1 MTSLDVLELTKALV
15 RFQTVSSQ
23 ENSALTDYLE
33 PIFAENGFELER
45 IDYHDARGVFKRTLV
60 ARKGQGEGGIGF
72 FSHCDTVPGGG
83 WSSADP
89 WTPVVEGDRLIGLGA
104 CDMKGPLA
112 ASIVAAAPLDGASLS
127 KALIVAVT
135 SDEEIGYQGAREML
149 ERSELLRD
157 AKLRYAIVPEPTSLA
172 PVYAHKGGA
181 GVEVTAHGLA
191 AHTSTD
197 AGISA
202 NFLIAP
208 FLADMAELA
217 KEVKRDT
224 SYHRPEFVPPTPGFN
239 MTIDD
244 FGTAG
249 NVFAVKSVASI
260 GFRPMPGDR
269 SEELLA
275 LIIAKAEAHGLEV
288 TRSKHMPGFST
299 DPGSPIVQ
307 AVAVATDRAPK
318 TVSYGSEAS
327 LYAADGYESV
337 LCGPG
342 DIRQAHTD
350 GEWIEIA
357 QLREAV
363 DVYAQLIETFC
374 R

>member
-1 MTSLDVLELTKALV
+1 MTSLDVLELTKDLV

-23 ENSALTDYLE
+23 DNTALTDYLE
-33 PIFAENGFELER
+33 PIFAANGFELER
-45 IDYHDARGVFKRTLV
+45 IDYHDAKGVLKRTLV
-60 ARKGQGEGGIGF
+60 ARKGTGEGGMGF
-72 FSHCDTVPGGG
+72 FSHSDTVPGGG
-83 WSSADP
+83 WTSDP
-89 WTPVVEGDRLIGLGA
+89 WNPIVEGDRLIGLGA

-112 ASIVAAAPLDGASLS
+112 ASIVAAAPFDGASLS
-127 KALIVAVT
+127 TSVIVAVT
-135 SDEEIGYQGAREML
+135 SDEEIGFHGAREML
-149 ERSELLRD
+149 ERSELLRT

-197 AGISA
+197 AGVSA

-208 FLADMAELA
+208 FLAEMAELA
-217 KEVKRDT
+217 KEIKRDT
-224 SYHRPEFVPPTPGFN
+224 TYHRPEFVPPTPGFN

-269 SEELLA
+269 SEELMA
-275 LIIAKAEAHGLEV
+275 LIIARAEAHGLEV
-288 TRSKHMPGFST
+288 TTSRIAHGFST
-299 DPGSPIVQ
+299 DPASPIVQ
-307 AVAVATDRAPK
+307 AVAASTDRAPK
-318 TVSYGSEAS
+318 TVSYGTEAI
-327 LYAADGYESV
+327 LYAAAGLESV
-337 LCGPG
+337 VCGPG
-342 DIRQAHTD
+342 DIQQAHTN

-357 QLREAV
+357 QLNEAV
-363 DVYAQLIETFC
+363 EVYSRLIETFC
-374 R
+374 Q

>member
-1 MTSLDVLELTKALV
+1 MTNLDVLDLTMELV
-15 RFQTVSSQ
+15 RFPTVSSQ
-23 ENSALTDYLE
+23 ENTALTDYLE
-33 PIFAENGFELER
+33 PIFAANGFELER
-45 IDYHDARGVFKRTLV
+45 IDYHDAKGVLKRTLV
-60 ARKGQGEGGIGF
+60 AKKGSGEGGIGF
-72 FSHCDTVPGGG
+72 FSHSDTVPGGG
-83 WSSADP
+83 WTSRDP

-112 ASIVAAAPLDGASLS
+112 ASIVAAAPIDGDALS
-127 KALIVAVT
+127 KALIIGVT
-135 SDEEIGYQGAREML
+135 SDEEIGYQGAKEML
-149 ERSELLRD
+149 ERSDLLRS

-181 GVEVTAHGLA
+181 GVVVTAHGRA

-217 KEVKRDT
+217 REVKSDT
-224 SYHRPEFVPPTPGFN
+224 SFHRPEFTPPTPGFN
-239 MTIDD
+239 MIIND

-249 NVFAVKSVASI
+249 NVFAVKSQAQV

-269 SEELLA
+269 SDELLA
-275 LIIAKAEAHGLEV
+275 MIIARAEAHGLEV
-288 TRSKHMPGFST
+288 TSSRSMPGFST
-299 DPGSPIVQ
+299 DPASPIVQ
-307 AVAVATDRAPK
+307 AVAAATDRAPK
-318 TVSYGSEAS
+318 SVSYGSEAS
-327 LYAADGYESV
+327 LYAPHYESV

-342 DIRQAHTD
+342 DIAQAHTD

-363 DVYAQLIETFC
+363 QVYTSLIETFC